1 MIDIKFLREHPEI
14 VKENIKKKFQDKK
27 LVLVDEVIE
36 LDKKNRE
43 AKLNGDNLRSQ
54 RKTLSN
60 QIGNLMK
67 NGEKM
72 QAEEIKRQV
81 QEINEK
87 LEKNEA
93 LENELAEEIK
103 TRMMKIPNIMH
114 PSVPIGEDDSK
125 NVEIQK
131 YGEPVVPDYEIPYHG

>member
-1 MIDIKFLREHPEI
+1 
-14 VKENIKKKFQDKK
+14 
-27 LVLVDEVIE
+27 
-36 LDKKNRE
+36 
-43 AKLNGDNLRSQ
+43 
-54 RKTLSN
+54 
-60 QIGNLMK
+60 
-67 NGEKM
+67 M

-131 YGEPVVPDYEIPYHG
+131 KIW